1 MKKAIVIGAGIGGL
15 ATSIRLAKK
24 GYHVSVFEKNDY
36 PGGKLST
43 FNLGKYRFDAG
54 PSLFTMPH
62 FVTDLFTLA
71 GEIPSEH
78 FTYKKDIHC
87 EYFWEDGT
95 RLTAYSDRNRFCKTV
110 EKQLDVPAQTVHNYL
125 ERAQKKFNLTAPL
138 FLEKSLHKLRT
149 FLNKE
154 TRKAIYGL
162 GSLELFKSL
171 HQVNEE
177 QLKNPYL
184 IQFFNR
190 FATYNGSDPYQTS
203 GIMSLVQHLEEHYGT
218 FIPNQGMGA
227 ITESLFQL
235 AQRMGVK
242 FHLGQSVDSIE
253 IENKRAV
260 GIKVC
265 NKRHKSDLVV
275 SNMDVVPTYKY
286 LLPNQKQPKR
296 TLEQERSSSAL
307 IFYWGIKKSFPK
319 LNLHNIF
326 FSQNYSKEFQAIF
339 QDKTLSGDP
348 TVYVNITS
356 KDVLSDAPA
365 GCENWFVMINAPA
378 DNGQDWDA
386 LITQTRNKVLEKLSR
401 ILGQDIAF

>member
-1 MKKAIVIGAGIGGL
+1 MKKAIVIGSGIGGI

-24 GYHVSVFEKNDY
+24 GYHVSVFEKNNY

-78 FTYKKDIHC
+78 FTYKKKDIHC

-110 EKQLDVPAQTVHNYL
+110 EEQLDVPAQTVHNYL

-149 FLNKE
+149 YLNKE
-154 TRKAIYGL
+154 TRKAIFGL

-242 FHLGQSVDSIE
+242 FHLRQSVDSIE

-326 FSQNYSKEFQAIF
+326 FSAKLFEGI
-339 QDKTLSGDP
+339 SG
-348 TVYVNITS
+348 YI
-356 KDVLSDAPA
+356 
-365 GCENWFVMINAPA
+365 
-378 DNGQDWDA
+378 
-386 LITQTRNKVLEKLSR
+386 SR
-401 ILGQDIAF
+401 